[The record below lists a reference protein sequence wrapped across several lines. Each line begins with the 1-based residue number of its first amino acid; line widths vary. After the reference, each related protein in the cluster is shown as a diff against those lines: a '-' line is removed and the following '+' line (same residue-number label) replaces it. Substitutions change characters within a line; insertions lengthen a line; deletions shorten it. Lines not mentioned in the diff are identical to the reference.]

1 VTGRP
6 GERKT
11 MSFTEEQIGR
21 YDRQILLPDMGREGQ
36 ERIRNGRVLCV
47 GAGGLGSPV
56 AYYLVAAG
64 VGVLG
69 LMEMD
74 VVDISNLQ
82 RQLLHYTDD
91 IGRPKVESA
100 AEKLQALNPEVRL
113 ETYATRLTSENALEI
128 IGRYDVVVDACDNF
142 PTRYLVND
150 ACVFLRKP
158 LVHGSVLRFEGQVTT
173 FVPGEGPC
181 YRCVYPTPP
190 APGEI
195 PSCQEAGVLGA
206 VPGLVGSLQAVE
218 ALKLVAG
225 AGESLVGRLVV
236 YDALEMSF
244 RDFVLRR
251 DPDCAVC
258 GDNPTIRELI
268 DYEQFCSVAH

>member
-1 VTGRP
+1 
-6 GERKT
+6 